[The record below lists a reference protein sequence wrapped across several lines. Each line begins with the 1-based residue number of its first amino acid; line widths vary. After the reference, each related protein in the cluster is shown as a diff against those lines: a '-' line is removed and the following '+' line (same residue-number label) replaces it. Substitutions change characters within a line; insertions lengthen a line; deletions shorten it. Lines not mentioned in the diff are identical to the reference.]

1 MAEVAG
7 RSDAQVGDEMTTY
20 SYQDQINLSGTE
32 LFFWVTVDKTL
43 EQLGVEDIGAVF
55 AILAGQ
61 PIIPTRAK
69 VGGATKG
76 TSVASVVS
84 RRILNYDLKI
94 RLPMLT
100 GSSIKTLRIALT
112 KNLGAFVGRT
122 IPVVGWFIIANDV
135 VRITWN
141 AVTTYN
147 SIVSLEDRVS
157 P

>member
-1 MAEVAG
+1 MK
-7 RSDAQVGDEMTTY
+7 TY
-20 SYQDQINLSGTE
+20 SYNQQINLSGAE
-32 LFFWVTVDKTL
+32 LFFWITVDKTL
-43 EQLGVEDIGAVF
+43 EQLGVEDIGAVV

-76 TSVASVVS
+76 TSIASIAS
-84 RRILNYDLKI
+84 RQILNYDLKV

-122 IPVVGWFIIANDV
+122 IPVVGWFIVANDV
-135 VRITWN
+135 VLITWN
-141 AVTTYN
+141 TVRTYN

>member
-1 MAEVAG
+1 M
-7 RSDAQVGDEMTTY
+7 Y
-20 SYQDQINLSGTE
+20 SYNQQSNLSRPE
-32 LFFWVTVDKTL
+32 LFFWIAVDKTL

-69 VGGATKG
+69 VAGATKG
-76 TSVASVVS
+76 TSIASLVS
-84 RRILNYDLKI
+84 RQVLNYDLKI

-112 KNLGAFVGRT
+112 KNLGAFVGRSV
-122 IPVVGWFIIANDV
+122 PVVGWIIIANDV
-135 VRITWN
+135 VRIIWN
-141 AVTTYN
+141 TVTTYN
-147 SIVSLEDRVS
+147 ILALPEDRIA

>member
-1 MAEVAG
+1 MK
-7 RSDAQVGDEMTTY
+7 TY
-20 SYQDQINLSGTE
+20 SYNQQFNLSGAE
-32 LFFWVTVDKTL
+32 LFFWITVDKTL
-43 EQLGVEDIGAVF
+43 EQLGVEDIGAVV

-76 TSVASVVS
+76 TSIASIAS
-84 RRILNYDLKI
+84 RQILNYDLKV

-122 IPVVGWFIIANDV
+122 IPVVGWFIVANDV
-135 VRITWN
+135 VLITWN
-141 AVTTYN
+141 TVRTYN

>member
-1 MAEVAG
+1 MK
-7 RSDAQVGDEMTTY
+7 TY
-20 SYQDQINLSGTE
+20 HYKQQANLSCSE
-32 LFFWVTVDKTL
+32 LFFWIVVDKTL
-43 EQLGVEDIGAVF
+43 EQLGVQDIGAVF

-76 TSVASVVS
+76 TSIASVVS
-84 RRILNYDLKI
+84 RQILNHDLKI

-122 IPVVGWFIIANDV
+122 VPVVGWVILANDAMW
-135 VRITWN
+135 IMWN
-141 AVTTYN
+141 SVTTYN
-147 SIVSLEDRVS
+147 AIASPEDRIAL
-157 P
+157 